1 MIIRGKTVLDA
12 EKDAA
17 DSIDK
22 YLHAVAEDTARNAI
36 TTGIKALASK
46 ALKTDTDN
54 LKKDKAAQK
63 QMLAA
68 FDGQIAAYK
77 PAIFTVFVQ
86 VMLAYMYRAGQT
98 SFPTAARPKLD
109 M

>member
-17 DSIDK
+17 DNIDK
-22 YLHAVAEDTARNAI
+22 YFRALAEDTARNAI
-36 TTGIKALASK
+36 TTGIKGLAAK
-46 ALKTDTDN
+46 ALKTDTET

-63 QMLAA
+63 QILAA

-86 VMLAYMYRAGQT
+86 VMLAYMYRAGET
-98 SFPTAARPKLD
+98 SWPTTARPRLD